1 MRVVQIKR
9 KLFLSFSF
17 SANQNQTQNSK
28 KPTPTGFARRL
39 ARGERASTLCGTPE
53 YLAPELVA
61 QAGHTRAVDWW
72 ALGVLV
78 FEMAAGRPPFDGNG
92 GSGSGSGGGGDRMAM
107 FRDISKGKFSF
118 PAHFSKELRDL
129 VKKLLTVSAAARLGS
144 GREGAAEVKAHP
156 WFSGPVGSVA
166 SAASAGGNPNA
177 AALPR
182 FDWDALAARSIP
194 APFLP
199 PTSTTARWTRTK
211 KKKKKKK
218 KKRRR
223 RRRRKREGV
232 EEEARGSATS
242 PPGLS
247 GTFKE
252 RERFCSYFAA
262 AGVGKRAH
270 KRDKERERA
279 KMIILKKCHFFFL
292 SIFLCNL
299 FLFSLPIISFL
310 FFFFFFLQSIQNRKN
325 HTKQKSDQFF
335 SFSLSKES
343 SSCGCRRTEP
353 RRPRRKRRG
362 SPPSRPRSL

>member
-1 MRVVQIKR
+1 M
-9 KLFLSFSF
+9 
-17 SANQNQTQNSK
+17 
-28 KPTPTGFARRL
+28 
-39 ARGERASTLCGTPE
+39 
-53 YLAPELVA
+53 
-61 QAGHTRAVDWW
+61 DWW

-199 PTSTTARWTRTK
+199 PTSTTARWAESVERGGGSLP
-211 KKKKKKK
+211 
-218 KKRRR
+218 
-223 RRRRKREGV
+223 GV
-232 EEEARGSATS
+232 GENEAAAAAGEDEDEEEEEEEEEEAEEEEEEEEGGSGGGGS
-242 PPGLS
+242 
-247 GTFKE
+247 
-252 RERFCSYFAA
+252 RERYESTGAF
-262 AGVGKRAH
+262 
-270 KRDKERERA
+270 RD
-279 KMIILKKCHFFFL
+279 F
-292 SIFLCNL
+292 
-299 FLFSLPIISFL
+299 
-310 FFFFFFLQSIQNRKN
+310 
-325 HTKQKSDQFF
+325 
-335 SFSLSKES
+335 
-343 SSCGCRRTEP
+343 
-353 RRPRRKRRG
+353 
-362 SPPSRPRSL
+362 